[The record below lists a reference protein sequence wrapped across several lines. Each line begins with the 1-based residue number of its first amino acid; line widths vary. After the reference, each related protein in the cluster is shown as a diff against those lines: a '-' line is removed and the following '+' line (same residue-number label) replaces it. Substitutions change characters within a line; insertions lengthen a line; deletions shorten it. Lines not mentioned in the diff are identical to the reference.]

1 MLCADRFRNSSTC
14 RCRANGQRALL
25 VGARPTGKIPVC
37 TVPHGRLLSEAK
49 LVPGTL
55 KARFVRALP
64 KKLIGD
70 RAYDSDPLDNELASA
85 ASTSS
90 HAISRRERSSRRLIS
105 DARAPWGHD
114 GGPTGGGVAD
124 FTPAGRAEHLHSS
137 VQGREE
143 HLPHSVSVRWM
154 NWTQIDPSPTAD
166 ATRLTL
172 FDRTS
177 PTAKTPARLVSS
189 KYGGRF
195 SRHLARFSTV
205 RSGRS

>member
-1 MLCADRFRNSSTC
+1 M
-14 RCRANGQRALL
+14 
-25 VGARPTGKIPVC
+25 GARPTGKIPVC

-124 FTPAGRAEHLHSS
+124 FSSPLVESSICTPASRGGRSICLI
-137 VQGREE
+137 R
-143 HLPHSVSVRWM
+143 SVS
-154 NWTQIDPSPTAD
+154 D
-166 ATRLTL
+166 
-172 FDRTS
+172 
-177 PTAKTPARLVSS
+177 
-189 KYGGRF
+189 G
-195 SRHLARFSTV
+195 
-205 RSGRS
+205 